1 MPIEATFHFANP
13 SSSDDYILDCSQ
25 AHCEI
30 EVADLSELGN
40 EMCVT
45 TNGEPLVVVA
55 RHYFIRPDG
64 ELGNEFIN
72 AYIIGDKGSYVAV
85 NVGGGG
91 DFVDGDKFH
100 GVVPVIDFDR
110 DYALYLEAV
119 DSCGAL
125 EA

>member
-1 MPIEATFHFANP
+1 MAIEATFHFAHP
-13 SSSDDYILDCSQ
+13 SSSDDYILDCAQ

-30 EVADLSELGN
+30 EVDDLSELGN

-55 RHYFIRPDG
+55 RFRPDG
-64 ELGNEFIN
+64 QLGNEFIN

-85 NVGGGG
+85 NVGGGS
-91 DFVDGDKFH
+91 DIVDGDKFH

-110 DYALYLEAV
+110 DYALYL
-119 DSCGAL
+119 GAL